1 MSSFFRSAA
10 DSDSSSSS
18 SSDEEELRSSG
29 SDSDSD
35 APQASKAPAAA
46 AAAGAAK
53 PRGRFL
59 KKAGSGSSSS
69 SSSSSESDADDSD
82 SDSDAAPSRPSAAAA
97 AAAGAA
103 AEGGAKKPMGS
114 RFLKGAA
121 SDDSDDSDDDK
132 PAVVKSAKDKR
143 NDEVDACVKAI
154 ENGAKINDWVAI
166 SNEFD
171 KVGRLVQKTD
181 PIPVSFYRIL
191 ASLDGMVAQ
200 AQSAKKK
207 MNATNSKSLNSM
219 KQKVKK
225 TQREHESS
233 LARYKADPDAFE
245 RSLAAPTLAAAAAAP
260 TPKKAAKGPMTVAA
274 DADADDDDGFE
285 TVGAAKPKSG
295 AAIAQAQAQASSDGI
310 YKALTAVLE
319 ARGRKNTDRGEQI
332 RTLEG
337 LLEVASTTYQKI
349 RVILALIA
357 AHLDY
362 NPASNTHMPLEAW
375 SAAREQLDALL
386 QLLLADRK
394 FDVREEA
401 PDYDDQ
407 VERTPSE
414 AEPVVV
420 VRGSV
425 ISFVDRLDDEFTK
438 SLQNLDPHAGEY
450 IDRLKDERVMYNTIV
465 TAQVHF
471 ERMGD
476 QGREHLDRVV
486 MRRLEHIYCKPDA
499 VTLALEASLPSIASQ
514 SSIWASSTESSN
526 ASSFSALA
534 LVRAL
539 CIRLY
544 KTANSLLRT
553 RAMLSHI
560 YHYAL
565 HDDYYT
571 ARDMLLMSHL
581 QDTVGNADV
590 STQILYNRTVVQ
602 VGLCA
607 FRLGLIREAQSTLQE
622 IFATQR
628 VKELLAQGVQAQR
641 YTTLTPEQERA
652 ERARQLPFHMH
663 INLELLEVVY
673 LVSSMLLEVPL
684 MAQAGGDREQLK
696 KKGISRTFR
705 RMLEYANRQV
715 FTGPPENKRDHVMQA
730 TKALQQGDWQKC
742 VDLVHGIK
750 VWGLMPNEKEVKD
763 MITRKIQEEGL
774 RTYLFTYAPHYSS
787 LSLQHLATT
796 FDLPLSVAT
805 SLVSK
810 MIWTEQLD
818 AKLDPVTQVV
828 VLEAQAVS
836 PLQRLATQLVDRAA
850 QLADTSERYLD
861 AKLQAGEARDGADGA
876 QGGPGGSG
884 KGERGERA
892 PRRDGGERRGGGRG
906 GARGGRGGGRGGGA
920 ARQFN
925 QGHLGRSI
933 QV

>member
-35 APQASKAPAAA
+35 APQQKKASPADA
-46 AAAGAAK
+46 AAAGIATK

-69 SSSSSESDADDSD
+69 SSSSSDSGKDSD
-82 SDSDAAPSRPSAAAA
+82 SDSDSDDEAPRRPLAAAA
-97 AAAGAA
+97 AADT
-103 AEGGAKKPMGS
+103 KKPAGS

-121 SDDSDDSDDDK
+121 SDDSDDSDEDR

-143 NDEVDACVKAI
+143 ADEVDACVKAI
-154 ENGAKINDWVAI
+154 ENGNKINDWVAI

-171 KVGRLVQKTD
+171 KMGRLVQRMTSD
-181 PIPVSFYRIL
+181 PIPVSFFRIL
-191 ASLDGMVAQ
+191 ASLDEMVAA
-200 AQSAKKK
+200 AQNNRKK
-207 MNATNSKSLNSM
+207 MNATNAKALNSM

-233 LARYKADPDAFE
+233 LARYKADPEAFE
-245 RSLAAPTLAAAAAAP
+245 RSLAAPTPAPAAP
-260 TPKKAAKGPMTVAA
+260 TAKKAKGPLAVAP
-274 DADADDDDGFE
+274 DAEGDDDGFE
-285 TVGAAKPKSG
+285 TVGATKPKSG
-295 AAIAQAQAQASSDGI
+295 AAAAQAQAAASSDGI
-310 YKALTAVLE
+310 FKALAAVLE

-332 RTLEG
+332 RTLDG
-337 LLEVASTTYQKI
+337 LLEVAATTYQKI

-362 NPASNTHMPLEAW
+362 NPAASAYMPLEGWA
-375 SAAREQLDALL
+375 AAREQLDALL
-386 QLLLADRK
+386 QLLLADRSY
-394 FDVREEA
+394 DVREDA

-414 AEPVVV
+414 QEPVVV

-425 ISFVDRLDDEFTK
+425 MSFVDRLDDEFTK
-438 SLQNLDPHAGEY
+438 SLQHLDPHASEY
-450 IDRLKDERVMYNTIV
+450 VDRLKDERAMYGTVV

-471 ERMGD
+471 ERLGA
-476 QGREHLDRVV
+476 QGQEHLDRVV

-499 VTLALEASLPSIASQ
+499 VTRALEASLPSIASQ
-514 SSIWASSTESSN
+514 SAIWPSSTESSA
-526 ASSFSALA
+526 ASSFSAPA

-553 RAMLSHI
+553 RAMLTHI

-565 HDDYYT
+565 HDDYFT

-590 STQILYNRTVVQ
+590 QTQILYNRTVVQ

-607 FRLGLIREAQSTLQE
+607 FRLGLICEAQSTLQE

-641 YTTLTPEQERA
+641 YTTLTAEQERA

-684 MAQAGGDREQLK
+684 MAQAGGDPEQLK
-696 KKGISRTFR
+696 KKAVSRTFR
-705 RMLEYANRQV
+705 RMLDYANRQV

-742 VDLVHGIK
+742 VDLVHAIK
-750 VWGLMPNEKEVKD
+750 VWNLMPNEKEVKE

-787 LSLQHLATT
+787 LSLAHLAET
-796 FDLPLSVAT
+796 FSLPLSVAT

-818 AKLDPVTQVV
+818 AKLDPVTHVV
-828 VLEAQAVS
+828 VLQAQAVS
-836 PLQRLATQLVDRAA
+836 PLQRLATQLVDKAA
-850 QLADTSERYLD
+850 QLADGSERYLD
-861 AKLQAGEARDGADGA
+861 AKLAASEPRTE
-876 QGGPGGSG
+876 GGPG
-884 KGERGERA
+884 GERGERGA
-892 PRRDGGERRGGGRG
+892 PGQRREGGERRGAGGRGGRG
-906 GARGGRGGGRGGGA
+906 GARGGRGGGA

-925 QGHLGRSI
+925 QGSLGRSI

>member
-10 DSDSSSSS
+10 DSDSSSS

-35 APQASKAPAAA
+35 APQQQQKKAPAAA
-46 AAAGAAK
+46 AGK
-53 PRGRFL
+53 GRFL
-59 KKAGSGSSSS
+59 RKTDSASSDSDSS
-69 SSSSSESDADDSD
+69 DSDDSD
-82 SDSDAAPSRPSAAAA
+82 SDSDSDDEPRRP
-97 AAAGAA
+97 AAGAA
-103 AEGGAKKPMGS
+103 AAATAEAAKKPAGS
-114 RFLKGAA
+114 RFLRGAA
-121 SDDSDDSDDDK
+121 SDDSDDSDEDR

-143 NDEVDACVKAI
+143 MDEVEGSVKAI
-154 ENGAKINDWVAI
+154 ENAAKINDWVAI

-171 KVGRLVQKTD
+171 KVVRLVSRMTAD
-181 PIPVSFYRIL
+181 PIPVGFYRVL
-191 ASLDGMVAQ
+191 SNLDEMVAT
-200 AQSAKKK
+200 AQGNRKK
-207 MNATNSKSLNSM
+207 MNATNSKALNSM

-225 TQREHESS
+225 VQREHESS
-233 LARYKADPDAFE
+233 LGRYRADPEAFE
-245 RSLAAPTLAAAAAAP
+245 RSLSAPAAAAAAP
-260 TPKKAAKGPMTVAA
+260 APKKKGPIAVAA
-274 DADADDDDGFE
+274 DADGDDDGFE
-285 TVGAAKPKSG
+285 TVGAPKGKSG
-295 AAIAQAQAQASSDGI
+295 AAAAQAQAQASSEGI

-319 ARGRKNTDRGEQI
+319 ARGRKNTDRNEQI
-332 RTLEG
+332 RTLDG
-337 LLEVASTTYQKI
+337 LLEVAATTYQKI
-349 RVILALIA
+349 RVVLALIA

-362 NPASNTHMPLEAW
+362 NPAANAYMPLESW

-386 QLLLADRK
+386 QLLLDDDKYA
-394 FDVREEA
+394 VREEA

-407 VERTPSE
+407 VERAPSE
-414 AEPVVV
+414 SEPVVV
-420 VRGSV
+420 IRGSV
-425 ISFVDRLDDEFTK
+425 MSFVERLDDEFTK

-450 IDRLKDERVMYNTIV
+450 IDRLKDERIIYATIV
-465 TAQVHF
+465 TAQVLF
-471 ERMGD
+471 ER
-476 QGREHLDRVV
+476 QGAVGQDHLDRVV

-499 VTLALEASLPSIASQ
+499 VTRALEASLPSVASQ
-514 SSIWASSTESSN
+514 SAVWPSSTESSQ

-539 CIRLY
+539 CVRLY
-544 KTANSLLRT
+544 KTTNSLLRT

-590 STQILYNRTVVQ
+590 QTQILYNRTVVQ

-641 YTTLTPEQERA
+641 YSTITPEQERA

-684 MAQAGGDREQLK
+684 LAQSAGDAEQLK
-696 KKGISRTFR
+696 KKVVSRTFR
-705 RMLEYANRQV
+705 RMLDYANRQV
-715 FTGPPENKRDHVMQA
+715 FVGPPENKRDHVMQA
-730 TKALQQGDWQKC
+730 TKALQQGDWRKC
-742 VDLVHGIK
+742 VELVHAIK
-750 VWGLMPNEKEVKD
+750 VWGLMPNEKEVKE
-763 MITRKIQEEGL
+763 MIARKIQEEGL
-774 RTYLFTYAPHYSS
+774 RTYLFTYAPHYTT

-796 FDLPLSVAT
+796 FDLPLSTAT

-818 AKLDPVTQVV
+818 AKLDPVQQVV
-828 VLEAQAVS
+828 VLQAEVVT
-836 PLQRLATQLVDRAA
+836 PLQRLALSLVDKAA
-850 QLADTSERYLD
+850 QLADGSERYLD
-861 AKLQAGEARDGADGA
+861 AKLAQGSDQ
-876 QGGPGGSG
+876 QGGPGGRG
-884 KGERGERA
+884 DGPGGRGDGQRGEGA
-892 PRRDGGERRGGGRG
+892 QRREGGERRGGAG
-906 GARGGRGGGRGGGA
+906 RGGRGGRGGRQGGA
-920 ARQFN
+920 ASRFN
-925 QGHLGRSI
+925 QGALGRSI